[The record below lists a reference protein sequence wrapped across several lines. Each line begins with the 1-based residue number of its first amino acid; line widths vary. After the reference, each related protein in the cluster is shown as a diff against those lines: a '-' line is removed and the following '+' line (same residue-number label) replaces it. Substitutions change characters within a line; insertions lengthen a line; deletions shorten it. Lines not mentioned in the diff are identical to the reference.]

1 MMEAWLKLLHVATI
15 ALWSAG
21 LIALPFLYW
30 QRRGLEQQRLHRL
43 HAFTRFFYVA
53 LLSPAAFVAVA
64 SGTALI
70 LLMGTYENWFSAKL
84 VGVSAL
90 TGIHIFSG
98 MVILRLF
105 EPGQVYPGWRVALVV
120 TLTLLVIGAILA
132 LVLGKP
138 RLVWPEPLAA
148 FFAPGALSD
157 FAGAI
162 IGGAK

>member
-1 MMEAWLKLLHVATI
+1 VAAGGRAATDADLCAMMEAWLKLLHVATI

-120 TLTLLVIGAILA
+120 TLTLLVIGAIL
-132 LVLGKP
+132 
-138 RLVWPEPLAA
+138 
-148 FFAPGALSD
+148 
-157 FAGAI
+157 
-162 IGGAK
+162 